1 MPRNLSRHPDEASV
15 DKDSQNIARCDW
27 ARALAALPAA
37 EVKAAAD
44 TIARTHIVQDISL
57 PQAGLGLLTLRD
69 GAFHEPFYLGEL
81 PVARAQV
88 VVRTHDGHEA
98 SGGAVLID
106 DRVRLVRALAILDA
120 IQAARLPG
128 WEAVAM
134 LVERG
139 VALRTQLDAQ
149 RRHILERTRVD
160 FALLGQTEEEDDE

>member
-1 MPRNLSRHPDEASV
+1 M
-15 DKDSQNIARCDW
+15 ARRDW
-27 ARALAALPAA
+27 ARALAALPAT
-37 EVKAAAD
+37 EIKAAAD
-44 TIARTHIVQDISL
+44 TIARTHEVQDISL

-69 GAFHEPFYLGEL
+69 GAFHEPFYLGEV

-88 VVRTHDGHEA
+88 VVRTHDGREA

-120 IQAARLPG
+120 ILAARLPG
-128 WEAVAM
+128 WETVAT

-139 VALRTQLDAQ
+139 DALRAQLDAQ

-160 FALLGQTEEEDDE
+160 FALLGQAEEEDDE

>member
-1 MPRNLSRHPDEASV
+1 MPRNLSRHPADASV
-15 DKDSQNIARCDW
+15 EKDSQNIARCDW

-37 EVKAAAD
+37 EIKATAD
-44 TIARTHIVQDISL
+44 TIARTHEVQDISL

-81 PVARAQV
+81 PVARAHV
-88 VVRTHDGHEA
+88 MVRTRDGREA

-120 IQAARLPG
+120 TLAARLPG
-128 WEAVAM
+128 WEAVAT

-139 VALRTQLDAQ
+139 DALRAQRDAQ

-160 FALLGQTEEEDDE
+160 FALLGQAEEEDDE